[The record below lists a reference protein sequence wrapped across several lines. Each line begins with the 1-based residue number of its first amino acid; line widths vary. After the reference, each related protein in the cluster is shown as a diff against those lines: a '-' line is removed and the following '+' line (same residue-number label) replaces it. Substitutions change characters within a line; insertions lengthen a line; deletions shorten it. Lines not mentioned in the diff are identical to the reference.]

1 MFLKLRSTR
10 IPSSVKFAVI
20 PSLVLM
26 RFQNFSINWG
36 KVVALIV
43 VHCRLQ
49 GMNVYGLAKRDK
61 IWDRV

>member
-49 GMNVYGLAKRDK
+49 GMNVSGLANRDK

>member
-10 IPSSVKFAVI
+10 IQSSVKFAVI

-26 RFQNFSINWG
+26 RFQNFSIKWR

-49 GMNVYGLAKRDK
+49 GMNVYGLANRDK